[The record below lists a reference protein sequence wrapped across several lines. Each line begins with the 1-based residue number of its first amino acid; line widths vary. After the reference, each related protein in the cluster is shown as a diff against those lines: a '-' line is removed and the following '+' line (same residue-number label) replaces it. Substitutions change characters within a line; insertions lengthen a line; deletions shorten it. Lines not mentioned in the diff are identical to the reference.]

1 MTITFQQTIG
11 IVIIALLALVMIT
24 LVKGHRQAKRT
35 QQYWDRLSE
44 HDRQV
49 TK

>member
-1 MTITFQQTIG
+1 MHITFQEI
-11 IVIIALLALVMIT
+11 IVLVIIALLNLIIRT
-24 LVKGHRQAKRT
+24 GVKGYRQDKRT

-44 HDRQV
+44 HDRQA